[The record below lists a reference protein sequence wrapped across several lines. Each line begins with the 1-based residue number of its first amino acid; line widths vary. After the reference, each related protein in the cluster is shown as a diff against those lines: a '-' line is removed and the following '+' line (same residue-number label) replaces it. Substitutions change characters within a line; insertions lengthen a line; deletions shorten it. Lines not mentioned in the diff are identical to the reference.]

1 MRFGLGKFGF
11 RFGIDSEMKSYGL
24 QGAACGGAHEAV
36 VTHTCEAFGQ
46 DVDQP
51 TAYEFVRC

>member
-1 MRFGLGKFGF
+1 MGFGLGKFGF

-24 QGAACGGAHEAV
+24 QGAARGGAHEAV

-46 DVDQP
+46 DVDQ
-51 TAYEFVRC
+51 RRMSS